1 MRRILTLVL
10 STAFLLAACGDGGS
24 PEAVQSLIDEG
35 MAEDTA
41 ECVVNSL
48 VERGFTSND
57 IINNDNGEAVR
68 IGLGVCLT
76 DDDLPELLG
85 VANLTE
91 VRATLAQGMATGGSL
106 TPTEAVCIVG
116 TVEEQGFSL
125 VEIGGFTRDIAEGN
139 DVAAALSA
147 AQASCAGQ

>member
-1 MRRILTLVL
+1 
-10 STAFLLAACGDGGS
+10 
-24 PEAVQSLIDEG
+24 

-106 TPTEAVCIVG
+106 APTEAVCIVG